1 MPTDP
6 PNWSTVR
13 MSINCQPS
21 CVQTSIL
28 TARVEELHS
37 LTAMEELDTGEHRG
51 GVEGGA
57 GDAGGHAVLQ

>member
-1 MPTDP
+1 MR
-6 PNWSTVR
+6 V
-13 MSINCQPS
+13 SINCQPS
-21 CVQTSIL
+21 CVQTLIL